1 MWDKVTAWCLS
12 VPGEP
17 RAMTAT
23 THIEV
28 NLYRNSDVE
37 FTRYRWIEE
46 YEDCCRCLLG
56 HQDGGAKDAIS
67 SDEGF

>member
-28 NLYRNSDVE
+28 NLYRNSDVK
-37 FTRYRWIEE
+37 FTRYRFEE
-46 YEDCCRCLLG
+46 YEDCCRCLFG
-56 HQDGGAKDAIS
+56 PQDGGAKDAIS

>member
-1 MWDKVTAWCLS
+1 M
-12 VPGEP
+12 PGEP

-46 YEDCCRCLLG
+46 YEDCGRCLLG
-56 HQDGGAKDAIS
+56 PQDGGAKDAIS